1 MKQNIAAKYADAW
14 FNTLPPEND
23 IPLFNVQPDQTTVI
37 LNNGLLTRSAP
48 LSNRINAIKNM
59 VQNSFG
65 QPHCPEGVVY
75 LIYRRDEMQKVQPLY
90 VGKASVTGNQGQ
102 LSALFTPAGQ
112 IRFAHYLN
120 SKGHIGNMNEA
131 LANPGH
137 AYQAWINALFM
148 NPAIP
153 SLNTPVF
160 VNMEV
165 WDANSVSCVFVLDHL
180 SVETEEALRIE
191 IIRQAGYGAAL
202 LNVI

>member
-1 MKQNIAAKYADAW
+1 
-14 FNTLPPEND
+14 
-23 IPLFNVQPDQTTVI
+23 
-37 LNNGLLTRSAP
+37 
-48 LSNRINAIKNM
+48 
-59 VQNSFG
+59 
-65 QPHCPEGVVY
+65 
-75 LIYRRDEMQKVQPLY
+75 
-90 VGKASVTGNQGQ
+90 
-102 LSALFTPAGQ
+102 
-112 IRFAHYLN
+112 
-120 SKGHIGNMNEA
+120 MNEA

-137 AYQAWINALFM
+137 AYQAWINVLFM